1 MRVEGRY
8 TMMQLRF
15 RDAEK
20 AVAERQPCDV
30 EAFASPD
37 IVSEDSDEEYRGELN
52 DLLGK
57 KPVHWK

>member
-1 MRVEGRY
+1 
-8 TMMQLRF
+8 MMQLRF

-20 AVAERQPCDV
+20 AVAERQPHDV

-37 IVSEDSDEEYRGELN
+37 IVSEDSDDEYRGELN